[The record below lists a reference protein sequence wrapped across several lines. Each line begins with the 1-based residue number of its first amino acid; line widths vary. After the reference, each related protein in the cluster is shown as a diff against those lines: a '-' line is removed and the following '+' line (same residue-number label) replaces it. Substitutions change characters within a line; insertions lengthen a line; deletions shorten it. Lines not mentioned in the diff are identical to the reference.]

1 MLKRIL
7 AAALAVCL
15 VLLTFGCGQNADE
28 QETQP
33 TRKSAAEG
41 GQRIAIIIGDQSQ
54 NPEIYAA
61 AAEIAR
67 TYDDSIMIV
76 KYAQNYYMDNTAVS
90 EIAST
95 VAENDSVTA
104 MIFADGVT
112 GTGEAVK
119 KVREMR
125 SDMYIA
131 VCNPHEGSVEMHDAN
146 LVLSVDFPALGEQ
159 MVKKAKEMGAES
171 FVFYTTNRHLK
182 YSSVVALRNA
192 VEEACKAEKMTFK
205 AMSSVDLYD
214 ESRTLEI
221 AKQYLAEDAAR
232 QMEKFGAKTALF
244 CTEPQV
250 QGALAAQAIRHGM
263 VMPATFMPS
272 PLSLAADLGVDL
284 TGHET
289 DSAYALEQLKAGD
302 SGAAGHVAT
311 WSFSAYAA
319 FLQAAL
325 DAAIGAVNDSG
336 PAASVKSVTD
346 LLTANNGGTAVTVT
360 TDANKAYLVQSGLV
374 VL

>member
-1 MLKRIL
+1 MT
-7 AAALAVCL
+7 A
-15 VLLTFGCGQNADE
+15 Q
-28 QETQP
+28 
-33 TRKSAAEG
+33 KS
-41 GQRIAIIIGDQSQ
+41 S
-54 NPEIYAA
+54 
-61 AAEIAR
+61 
-67 TYDDSIMIV
+67 
-76 KYAQNYYMDNTAVS
+76 
-90 EIAST
+90 
-95 VAENDSVTA
+95 
-104 MIFADGVT
+104 
-112 GTGEAVK
+112 
-119 KVREMR
+119 
-125 SDMYIA
+125 
-131 VCNPHEGSVEMHDAN
+131 
-146 LVLSVDFPALGEQ
+146 
-159 MVKKAKEMGAES
+159 
-171 FVFYTTNRHLK
+171 
-182 YSSVVALRNA
+182 
-192 VEEACKAEKMTFK
+192 
-205 AMSSVDLYD
+205 
-214 ESRTLEI
+214 
-221 AKQYLAEDAAR
+221 
-232 QMEKFGAKTALF
+232 EKFGTKTALF